1 MSVHCG
7 FKNERIEMNRSSF
20 RDNYSNGKNNVEAKN
35 YYSNNNDIVDGVWL
49 QYGNGVIWIN
59 ILMIIL
65 FLDTN
70 FSHSGIYPSFQT
82 YTFS

>member
-1 MSVHCG
+1 MLSS
-7 FKNERIEMNRSSF
+7 MNRRSF
-20 RDNYSNGKNNVEAKN
+20 PRVNYNNNNEAN
-35 YYSNNNDIVDGVWL
+35 NDYSKNNDIVDGVWL

-65 FLDTN
+65 FLDMN

-82 YTFS
+82 NIFLFEIFFKKNL